1 MKIMKAVFEYIE
13 KNPGKMMRD
22 IVAAFPD
29 SKPMSV
35 KSAVHRLY
43 YEGKLASVQMQ
54 SGFLYRVAGNPE
66 ADDQIQ
72 SDDVSEATRR
82 LEQVAR
88 NLERQRYFRRAATV
102 WQQLCDSNCSVKT
115 RERYMRMKNQCVRN
129 AKSRTN
135 TSGIS
140 MLAGNYCGGDLCID

>member
-1 MKIMKAVFEYIE
+1 
-13 KNPGKMMRD
+13 
-22 IVAAFPD
+22 
-29 SKPMSV
+29 
-35 KSAVHRLY
+35 
-43 YEGKLASVQMQ
+43 MQ

>member
-1 MKIMKAVFEYIE
+1 MQSVFEFIE

-22 IVAAFPD
+22 IVASFPEC
-29 SKPMSV
+29 KPMSV

-43 YEGKLASVQMQ
+43 YEGRLASVPTPN
-54 SGFLYRVAGNPE
+54 GFLYSVAGHP
-66 ADDQIQ
+66 AVDDQTQ
-72 SDDVSEATRR
+72 PDGASEAIRK

-88 NLERQRYFRRAATV
+88 NLEAQSYFRRAATV
-102 WQQLCDSNCSVKT
+102 WQQLCDSNCSVKS

-129 AKSRTN
+129 ARSGTN

-140 MLAGNYCGGDLCID
+140 MPAGNYCGGDLCTD